1 VSQKTYTQRFV
12 LWIGLG
18 GILLLYGVSVARL
31 HPTNFFGLTE
41 DDSFYF
47 SSAQALA
54 QGKGYI
60 LPNLPWAPA
69 ATKYP
74 MLYPWCLSWV
84 WRWNPS
90 FPANL
95 TLAIG
100 MTVVFGLAFIALTF
114 VFLRQLKIL
123 TDPEALLLTAFCAMH
138 PVVLFY
144 SGQIMTE
151 IPFSASALAA
161 LVLGQVAIRRDAH
174 PGWAVGCGI
183 VTGFSVL
190 FRVLGVPILGG
201 ILIAAMVRKA
211 WRQAAILVSFA
222 APFFCWQVWKSVSAA
237 RFIPPTDKPHSGP
250 GFLQTWTYHMSYFGI
265 WKLHMENIQVLGSM
279 LRNQLIY
286 LLTHVPG
293 FFLGSFFDGHI
304 GFWFVATLLVLAAI
318 VSGLIRTAKTSGW
331 QPVYFALMVYIG
343 IILVWD
349 YPEIQRFLIPFLPLF
364 AVALWL
370 EAKWIVSELGSFI
383 RNSRTGTEKAVA
395 MVLSLAGG
403 ALAAFIIWNFIAN
416 KDRTQL
422 QDSARKRSSL
432 LAEKLE
438 AYDWIRQNTKPNAR
452 IVAGEDGCMYLY
464 TGRQSMSF
472 IALSRAA
479 AYDPSRLQIDLDHMT
494 DVAHAIDAQYW
505 VASSDD
511 SVPSDWK
518 SAKPFVAA
526 RLNQIESVLPE
537 LFHSSAGHVRIY
549 DPYCIQKPEASAC
562 MAVDGVLFP
571 MENVTNDQR
580 TVAPLHV
587 SQRKTSHDVD

>member
-12 LWIGLG
+12 PWIGLA

-31 HPTNFFGLTE
+31 HPTNFFGLTQ
-41 DDSFYF
+41 DDSIYF

-54 QGKGYI
+54 QGRGYI
-60 LPNLPWAPA
+60 LPNLPWAPP

-74 MLYPWCLSWV
+74 VLYPWLLSWV

-100 MTVVFGLAFIALTF
+100 MTVVFGLAFITLTF

-123 TDPEALLLTAFCAMH
+123 TDTEALLLTAFCAMH
-138 PVVLFY
+138 PIVLFY

-161 LVLGQVAIRRDAH
+161 LVVGQIAMRRDAH
-174 PGWAVGCGI
+174 AGLAAGGGI
-183 VTGFSVL
+183 LAGFSVL
-190 FRVLGVPILGG
+190 LRVLGVPILGG
-201 ILIAAMVRKA
+201 ILIAAIFRKA

-237 RFIPPTDKPHSGP
+237 RFTPPTDKPHPGP
-250 GFLQTWTYHMSYFGI
+250 GFLQTWTFHMSYFGI

-279 LRNQLIY
+279 LQNQLIY

-304 GFWFVATLLVLAAI
+304 GWWFLATLLVLAVI

-331 QPVYFALMVYIG
+331 QPVYFALMLYIG

-364 AVALWL
+364 AIALWL
-370 EAKWIVSELGSFI
+370 EAKWIVSELRSFI
-383 RNSRTGTEKAVA
+383 RNSRNPTEKAIA
-395 MVLSLAGG
+395 MALSLAGG
-403 ALAAFIIWNFIAN
+403 ALATIIIWNFVAN
-416 KDRTQL
+416 GDRTQL
-422 QDSARKRSSL
+422 QDAARKRSLL

-452 IVAGEDGCMYLY
+452 VVAGEDGCLYLY

-494 DVAHAIDAQYW
+494 DVAQAIDAQYW
-505 VASSDD
+505 VASTDD
-511 SVPSDWK
+511 SDKEWK
-518 SAKPFVAA
+518 SAKPLVAA

-537 LFHSSAGHVRIY
+537 LFRSSAGHVRIY
-549 DPYCIQKPEASAC
+549 DPYCIQKPEDSGC
-562 MAVDGVLFP
+562 IAVDGVLFP
-571 MENVTNDQR
+571 MENVKNDQG
-580 TVAPLHV
+580 TVAPPHI
-587 SQRKTSHDVD
+587 SQPKTSDDVD